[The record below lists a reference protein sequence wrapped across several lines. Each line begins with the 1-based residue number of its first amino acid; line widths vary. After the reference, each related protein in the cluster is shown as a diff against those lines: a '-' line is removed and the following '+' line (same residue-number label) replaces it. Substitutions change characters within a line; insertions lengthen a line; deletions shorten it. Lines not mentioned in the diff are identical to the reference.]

1 MTDPRDLARARGLD
15 RLSESHL
22 EQLAR
27 AIAAIERHL
36 QRLPRDLPPA
46 QEMALIYRAKGP
58 AE

>member
-1 MTDPRDLARARGLD
+1 MADIRDLARSRGLD
-15 RLSESHL
+15 RLSEAHL

-27 AIAAIERHL
+27 AIAAMERHL

-58 AE
+58 TE